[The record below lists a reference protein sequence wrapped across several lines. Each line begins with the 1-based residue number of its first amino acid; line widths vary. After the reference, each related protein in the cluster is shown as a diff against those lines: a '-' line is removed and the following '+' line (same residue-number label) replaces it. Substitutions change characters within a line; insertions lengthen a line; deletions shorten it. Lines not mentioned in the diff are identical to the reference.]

1 MRTSPY
7 ALAVP
12 KREYQTMKIRR
23 ANNHDAMAV
32 ATVHVRSWQAA
43 YPGLIPQEYLD
54 GLRPEGRLA
63 GWEQVLVATDWPRAG
78 VLLLVGDE
86 SGEDDSRASGAEGIA
101 GFSHVCPTRDE
112 DLDPTVTGE
121 VTSIYLAPEAWG
133 SGNGVALLAASIDQ
147 MIEAGYETA

>member
-1 MRTSPY
+1 MRWRS
-7 ALAVP
+7 
-12 KREYQTMKIRR
+12 R
-23 ANNHDAMAV
+23 
-32 ATVHVRSWQAA
+32 TVHVRSWQAA

-63 GWEQVLVATDWPRAG
+63 GWEQVLSGNRLAAAAG

-147 MIEAGYETA
+147 MIEAGYETATLCGARHECPGSSLL